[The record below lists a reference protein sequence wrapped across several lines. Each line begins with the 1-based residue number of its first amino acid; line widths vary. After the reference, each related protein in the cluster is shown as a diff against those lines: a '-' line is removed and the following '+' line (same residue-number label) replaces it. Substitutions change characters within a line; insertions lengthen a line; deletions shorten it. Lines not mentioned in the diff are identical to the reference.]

1 MHGHAS
7 LHPNEHEKKE
17 THSALCPVL
26 TQAAAAAAAAE
37 MAAAEA
43 AAAAAAQIEAPKAW
57 HL

>member
-1 MHGHAS
+1 M
-7 LHPNEHEKKE
+7 NMKKKE

-43 AAAAAAQIEAPKAW
+43 AAAAAAAQIEAPKAW